1 MANVLLDTTVA
12 IDLLRGVPAAAT
24 WLRRIQSDGD
34 TPFVCAITAE
44 EVTVGLRPRE
54 REAAAALFEGLSPA
68 PLAIAEGRLA
78 GWWRRGFRG
87 RGRTL
92 SQGDC
97 LIAASAISI
106 GARLATGNPKDF
118 PMKDVDVEDVPAGR

>member
-1 MANVLLDTTVA
+1 VSAV
-12 IDLLRGVPAAAT
+12 
-24 WLRRIQSDGD
+24 
-34 TPFVCAITAE
+34 TAE

-54 REAAAALFEGLSPA
+54 REAAASLFEALVPA

-78 GWWRRGFRG
+78 GWWRRRFRA

-92 SQGDC
+92 TQGDC
-97 LIAASAISI
+97 LIAASAVAV

-118 PMKDVDVEDVPAGR
+118 PMNDVEVEHVVAGR

>member
-12 IDLLRGVPAAAT
+12 IDLLRAT
-24 WLRRIQSDGD
+24 PNAVGWLREVQARGD
-34 TPFVCAITAE
+34 TPFVCAVTAE
-44 EVTVGLRPRE
+44 EMTVGLRPRE
-54 REAAAALFEGLSPA
+54 REAAAALFEGLTPA

-78 GWWRRGFRG
+78 GWWRQRFSS

-97 LIAASAISI
+97 LIAAAAVSI
-106 GARLATGNPKDF
+106 DARLATGNPKDF
-118 PMKDVDVEDVPAGR
+118 PTRQVSIEHVPTQG

>member
-12 IDLLRGVPAAAT
+12 IDLLRAAPDAVT
-24 WLRRIQSDGD
+24 WLRRVQAAGD
-34 TPFVCAITAE
+34 TPFVCAVTAE

-54 REAAAALFEGLSPA
+54 REAAAELFEGLVPA

-78 GWWRRGFRG
+78 GWWRRRFRI

-97 LIAASAISI
+97 LIAASAVSI
-106 GARLATGNPKDF
+106 QARLATGNPKDF
-118 PMKDVDVEDVPAGR
+118 PMKDVDVEHVPSGR

>member
-1 MANVLLDTTVA
+1 MAHVVLDTTVA
-12 IDLLRGVPAAAT
+12 IDLLRARPEAVR
-24 WLRRIQSDGD
+24 WLRRVQAQGD
-34 TPFVCAITAE
+34 TPFVCAVTAE

-54 REAAAALFEGLSPA
+54 REAAGALFEGLAPA
-68 PLAIAEGRLA
+68 PLTIAEGRLA
-78 GWWRRGFRG
+78 GWWRRAFAT

-97 LIAASAISI
+97 LIAASAVSI

-118 PMKDVDVEDVPAGR
+118 PMKDLTVEQVPPG

>member
-12 IDLLRGVPAAAT
+12 IDLLRATPAAVE
-24 WLRRIQSDGD
+24 WLREVQARGD
-34 TPFVCAITAE
+34 TPFVCAVTVE

-54 REAAAALFEGLSPA
+54 REAAASLFEGLVPA
-68 PLAIAEGRLA
+68 PLAISEGRLA
-78 GWWRRGFRG
+78 GWWRQRFRA

-97 LIAASAISI
+97 LIAASAVGI
-106 GARLATGNPKDF
+106 GGRLATGNPKDF
-118 PMKDVDVEDVPAGR
+118 PMKDVELEPVRAGR